1 MFQLISEL
9 DNLPENILVMATTS
23 NLDKV
28 DKAVRRGGRLDLDI
42 RMEMPSDTDR
52 LLILK
57 EHLRYLEN
65 DVSSDDLKMIS

>member
-1 MFQLISEL
+1 
-9 DNLPENILVMATTS
+9 MATTS

>member
-1 MFQLISEL
+1 M